1 MKQPLNKQFSINSFP
16 RVRLRR
22 NRLSKFSRRIVCEN
36 NLSVSDLIYPI
47 FITYGSKVKEEII
60 SMPGIF
66 RFSLDQLH
74 KQIEYIS
81 SLHIPAI
88 ALFPKI
94 ENELKTPDGKEALNS
109 NNLICEAIKI
119 SKKINPELGIITD
132 VALDPFT
139 DHGHDGI
146 IYNGQIDNDL
156 TLDILCKQAIVQAEA
171 GCDVIAP
178 SDMMDGR
185 VAAIRDTLD
194 AHGFINIQIMSYA
207 AKYASSFYGPFRDA
221 VGSAIN
227 LSQKSKKSYQMD
239 PANSAEA
246 LREIRLDINE
256 GADMI
261 IVKPGMPYLD
271 IITKAKQEFNFPIIA
286 YQVSG
291 EYSMIKCA
299 IQKGWFDEENIIF
312 ENLMCF
318 KRAGCSGIITYFA
331 PYVAKKLINKVL

>member
-1 MKQPLNKQFSINSFP
+1 MKQRSNKQFSINSFP
-16 RVRLRR
+16 RVRMRR
-22 NRLSKFSRRIVCEN
+22 NRLSEFSRKIVSEN
-36 NLSVSDLIYPI
+36 NISVNDLIYPI
-47 FITYGSKVKEEII
+47 FITYGSKVKEEIS
-60 SMPGIF
+60 SMPGIY

-74 KQIEYIS
+74 KEIEYIS
-81 SLHIPAI
+81 SLNIPAI

-119 SKKINPELGIITD
+119 SKKVNPDLGVITD
-132 VALDPFT
+132 VALDPYT

-146 IYNGQIDNDL
+146 IHNNQIDNDL
-156 TLDILCKQAIVQAEA
+156 TLDILCKQAIVQAQA
-171 GCDVIAP
+171 GCDILAP

-185 VAAIRDTLD
+185 VGAIRDTLD
-194 AHGFINIQIMSYA
+194 EHGFINVQIMSYA

-221 VGSAIN
+221 VGSAVN
-227 LSQKSKKSYQMD
+227 LSKKSKKSYQMD

-261 IVKPGMPYLD
+261 IIKPGMPYLD
-271 IITKAKQEFNFPIIA
+271 IISKAKNELNFPIIA

-291 EYSMIKCA
+291 EYSMIRAA
-299 IQKGWFDEENIIF
+299 IQNGWFDEEKIIF
-312 ENLMCF
+312 ETMMCF
-318 KRAGCSGIITYFA
+318 KRAGCDAIITYFA
-331 PYVAKKLINKVL
+331 PFVAQKLINKTF